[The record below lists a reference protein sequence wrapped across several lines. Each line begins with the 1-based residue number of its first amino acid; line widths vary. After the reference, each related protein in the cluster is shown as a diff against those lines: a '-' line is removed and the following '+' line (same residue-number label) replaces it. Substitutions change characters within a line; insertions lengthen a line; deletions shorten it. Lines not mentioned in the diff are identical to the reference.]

1 MNFRYYNTGS
11 LILFILVLS
20 VLAGILMTSFINP
33 LLSRLNNETRT
44 VIDYVGFLS
53 VPAIIGGA
61 LWLVNRIGWRWTIFK
76 WLVDVPDM
84 RGRYIG
90 ELNSVYHQNY
100 GSQELSMQMV
110 MEIHQTASELV
121 ISCFFL
127 NPKSDTKSFSRS
139 VVEQI
144 EIQRD
149 NSIKVSYLYVNR
161 PEQKADPAVG
171 IHEGTVY
178 FIYYPDKK
186 RISGAYYTERPSNG
200 TFEINYQSDK
210 LLHRFNNS

>member
-1 MNFRYYNTGS
+1 MNFRYYKTGS

-20 VLAGILMTSFINP
+20 VLAGILMTSLINP
-33 LLSRLNNETRT
+33 LLNKLNNETRT
-44 VIDYVGFLS
+44 IIDYVGFLS

-61 LWLVNRIGWRWTIFK
+61 IGVVNKFGWRWKVFK

-84 RGRYIG
+84 RGRYAG
-90 ELNSVYHQNY
+90 ELNSVYHHTY
-100 GSQELSMQMV
+100 GSKEIKMRMV
-110 MEIHQTASELV
+110 MEIHQTASEIV

-127 NPKSDTKSFSRS
+127 NPVTEEKSFSRS

-144 EIQRD
+144 EVQRD
-149 NSIKVSYLYVNR
+149 DSIKVSYLYVNK

-200 TFEINYQSDK
+200 TFEINFESDE
-210 LLHRFNNS
+210 LLHRFNNT